1 METARDN
8 NVMHAKPDLRVFFEV
23 EIAGSGSV
31 ITDVIT
37 LMQNLDNLR
46 IRDKK
51 DFENAEAIFA
61 LGYPAV
67 APLIPHLFSW
77 IQDMNWPVAKR
88 VAPFL
93 TSIGRPI
100 FPELDRVL
108 ASNDLGWHYW
118 CIQDVIAELPKDLAS
133 EYRNLLER
141 LAYTPTENEKYH
153 ELDEIATDALKDFG
167 WYNIANMDRDA

>member
-1 METARDN
+1 
-8 NVMHAKPDLRVFFEV
+8 
-23 EIAGSGSV
+23 
-31 ITDVIT
+31 
-37 LMQNLDNLR
+37 
-46 IRDKK
+46 
-51 DFENAEAIFA
+51 
-61 LGYPAV
+61 
-67 APLIPHLFSW
+67 
-77 IQDMNWPVAKR
+77 MNWPVAKR

-141 LAYTPTENEKYH
+141 LAYTPTENEKHH